1 MSKYIINGPCR
12 SFGGKVNISGSKN
25 AALPVMAAAL
35 LSEDESV
42 LYNVPRLSDTAAM
55 AKIIESLGCGIY
67 RDGKGAVH
75 ISASVRRPKKS
86 LDYYLFSRLRASILI
101 MAPCLARFG
110 RTRIPMPG
118 GCKIGAR
125 PIDLHLKGFAAMG
138 AKIKQGHGFV
148 EAAAKNG
155 LKGAKIYLD
164 FPSVGAT
171 ENIMTA
177 ACLADGVTTVENAA
191 GEPEIEDLAEFL
203 NGMGAKIE
211 GAGSDTLVI
220 TGVPRLHGGSH
231 RIMSDRIEAG
241 TFLTCA
247 AGLGAQLRAENLE
260 VGCLKPLLAKLTEMG
275 LEFETG
281 RDYIELK
288 PCARPAAVD
297 IKTLPYPG
305 FPTDLQAQTMALLT
319 TCDGNGMVVETLFEN
334 RFSHIPELCRMGAE
348 IKTEGNAAF
357 IEGVKRLTGAEVKA
371 TDLRAGAALVAAAL
385 KADGMSV
392 IHDIEHIERGYEN
405 FPEKLRSLGGDITA
419 VD

>member
-1 MSKYIINGPCR
+1 M
-12 SFGGKVNISGSKN
+12 
-25 AALPVMAAAL
+25 
-35 LSEDESV
+35 
-42 LYNVPRLSDTAAM
+42 
-55 AKIIESLGCGIY
+55 
-67 RDGKGAVH
+67 
-75 ISASVRRPKKS
+75 
-86 LDYYLFSRLRASILI
+86 
-101 MAPCLARFG
+101 
-110 RTRIPMPG
+110 
-118 GCKIGAR
+118 
-125 PIDLHLKGFAAMG
+125 
-138 AKIKQGHGFV
+138 
-148 EAAAKNG
+148 
-155 LKGAKIYLD
+155 
-164 FPSVGAT
+164 
-171 ENIMTA
+171 
-177 ACLADGVTTVENAA
+177 
-191 GEPEIEDLAEFL
+191 
-203 NGMGAKIE
+203 
-211 GAGSDTLVI
+211 
-220 TGVPRLHGGSH
+220 
-231 RIMSDRIEAG
+231 
-241 TFLTCA
+241 TCA